1 MNKRHRFPPGLAL
14 REGNTHA
21 SSCAYRRAG
30 LWQRGQAQGYHRQMT
45 LSAQLIPAYLSALL
59 LCLMSLVC
67 AACLWTANWTAVRQ
81 VPSRAHLLFGGAIA
95 CLGLW
100 LISFTVIEGV
110 RVHFLGMTALTLIL
124 GWRFAI
130 LAGSAAVLA
139 HTLAIG
145 QSVTSIPATWLL
157 TVAVPAT
164 ISRWLVYQLRNT
176 RAQNLFVYMLGA
188 GFGGGALSSLAATVT
203 AVGLLWLAGQQ
214 TLVHQALENWP
225 AALLLL
231 FPEGFINGMVIS
243 ALTVFYP
250 DLLKTFDDE
259 HYLSG

>member
-1 MNKRHRFPPGLAL
+1 
-14 REGNTHA
+14 
-21 SSCAYRRAG
+21 
-30 LWQRGQAQGYHRQMT
+30 MT
-45 LSAQLIPAYLSALL
+45 LSVHLIPVYLSALL
-59 LCLMSLVC
+59 LGLMSLVC
-67 AACLWTANWTAVRQ
+67 AACLWTANWAAVRQ

-100 LISFTVIEGV
+100 LISFPVVDGV

-145 QSVTSIPATWLL
+145 QPAMSVPAAWLL

-164 ISRWLVYQLRNT
+164 VSRWLVYQLRNT
-176 RAQNLFVYMLGA
+176 RAQNLFIYMLGA
-188 GFGGGALSSLAATVT
+188 GFGGGALSSLAATLS
-203 AVGLLWLAGQQ
+203 AVALLWVSGQQ
-214 TLVHQALENWP
+214 ALVTLALENWP

-231 FPEGFINGMVIS
+231 FPEGFINGMVIT

-250 DLLKTFDDE
+250 DLVKTFDDE
-259 HYLSG
+259 HYFSG